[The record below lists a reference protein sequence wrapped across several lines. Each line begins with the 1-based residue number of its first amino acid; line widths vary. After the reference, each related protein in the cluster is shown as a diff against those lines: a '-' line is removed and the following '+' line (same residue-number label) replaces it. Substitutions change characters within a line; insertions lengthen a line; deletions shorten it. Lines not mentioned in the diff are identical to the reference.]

1 MVQILPQLAGPH
13 GLKSLFSAGAGG
25 GCKQATPTSDTTS
38 AQPSTSWLRPKLARG
53 SGFAGCHPDP
63 DDSVNANTPHP
74 VQTSTTRIAVEWAGF
89 AEDAY
94 SGIDHYEWALGGC
107 DPAVGNYPQTGGFLN
122 VGLALGADADVD
134 LISGASYCIT
144 VKVFNL
150 AGLFSLKMSPPVL
163 VDDAPPLAGWVN
175 DGFDVTVAH
184 LHFDPNDVDYQTSNE
199 VIQAHWHSWE
209 DEISGIYGYRCAVGT
224 APLSDDIV
232 SWFFVAKETRCDA
245 SIAGLDIPLFTVVF
259 VSVEGIDFG
268 GLSAMISSDGVMLGP
283 TPLGA
288 VKRP

>member
-1 MVQILPQLAGPH
+1 
-13 GLKSLFSAGAGG
+13 
-25 GCKQATPTSDTTS
+25 
-38 AQPSTSWLRPKLARG
+38 
-53 SGFAGCHPDP
+53 
-63 DDSVNANTPHP
+63 

-107 DPAVGNYPQTGGFLN
+107 DPAVGGYPQTGGFLN
-122 VGLALGADADVD
+122 VGHALGADADVE
-134 LISGASYCIT
+134 LVAGASYCVT
-144 VKVFNL
+144 VKAFNF
-150 AGLFSLKMSPPVL
+150 AGLFALKMSPPLL

-175 DGFDVTVAH
+175 DGFDVEVAH
-184 LHFDPNDVDYQTSNE
+184 LHFAPNDVDYQTSNE
-199 VIQAHWHSWE
+199 LIQAHWHSWE

>member
-94 SGIDHYEWALGGC
+94 SGIDHYEWALGGRLRRG
-107 DPAVGNYPQTGGFLN
+107 P
-122 VGLALGADADVD
+122 
-134 LISGASYCIT
+134 S
-144 VKVFNL
+144 
-150 AGLFSLKMSPPVL
+150 
-163 VDDAPPLAGWVN
+163 
-175 DGFDVTVAH
+175 
-184 LHFDPNDVDYQTSNE
+184 
-199 VIQAHWHSWE
+199 VI
-209 DEISGIYGYRCAVGT
+209 
-224 APLSDDIV
+224 APLQS
-232 SWFFVAKETRCDA
+232 
-245 SIAGLDIPLFTVVF
+245 PLY
-259 VSVEGIDFG
+259 G
-268 GLSAMISSDGVMLGP
+268 
-283 TPLGA
+283 
-288 VKRP
+288 